1 MSTMLKADNNEL
13 AAFIA
18 KYQYNFDKGIKVF
31 KLKVNLHQ
39 KYKRK
44 LWEDKFICLLGT
56 KVPME
61 FIVELKHYEHELDEA
76 FTDFTAENTDVL
88 LNIVVRK
95 FLEDTPIP
103 VCFLKISALVG

>member
-1 MSTMLKADNNEL
+1 MLKEL
-13 AAFIA
+13 AVLLA
-18 KYQYNFDKGIKVF
+18 KYQHNFDKDIKVF

-44 LWEDKFICLLGT
+44 LQEDKFICLLGT

-61 FIVELKHYEHELDEA
+61 FNVELKHYGHELDEA

-88 LNIVVRK
+88 RG
-95 FLEDTPIP
+95 E
-103 VCFLKISALVG
+103 

>member
-13 AAFIA
+13 AALIA
-18 KYQYNFDKGIKVF
+18 KYQY
-31 KLKVNLHQ
+31 Q